1 VIRLALR
8 QPPPLRLSL
17 AGITPETLGALSEG
31 EIARLPLRRGNR
43 QETLGDWFSVE
54 RAGGPAERLVIAAD
68 DDRLDEIGAGLSAG
82 EIVVEGSTGAHAGRA
97 MAGGALLIEGN
108 AGYGAATAMR
118 GGRLRI
124 AGNAGDQLGGA
135 LPGDN
140 LGMREGLVLVGGSA
154 GSGAG
159 DRMRRGTIVI
169 AGDAGPFCATRLFA
183 GTIVVGGR
191 LGPHP
196 GILMRRGSLV
206 ALGPAPPAPSGFAEC
221 GVHDLTL
228 GKLVARFLAAE
239 GFSALAERLEPLRR
253 WLGDLAIPG
262 RGEILALPNG

>member
-1 VIRLALR
+1 MIRLALR
-8 QPPPLRLSL
+8 QRPPLRLSL
-17 AGITPETLGALSEG
+17 AGITPEVLGVLSEA

-43 QETLGDWFSVE
+43 WETLGDWFRVE
-54 RAGGPAERLVIAAD
+54 RAGGAAERLVIAAD
-68 DDRLDEIGAGLSAG
+68 DDRLDEIGAGMSTG
-82 EIVVEGSTGAHAGRA
+82 KIVVAGSAGAHAGLA

-118 GGRLRI
+118 GGRLSI

-135 LPGDN
+135 MPGDN
-140 LGMREGLVLVGGSA
+140 LGMREGLVLVAGSA
-154 GSGAG
+154 GSGTG

-169 AGDAGPFCATRLFA
+169 AGDAGPFCAARLFA

-206 ALGPAPPAPSGFAEC
+206 ALGPAPETLPGFAEC

-262 RGEILALPNG
+262 KGEILALPNR